1 MGGVSKLVW
10 LYGTQKCGLVAEATR
25 IGLNGP
31 PRRSR
36 RIWLG
41 FVARLSERFTD
52 KPIWEGK
59 REGCGAGEGGRG

>member
-25 IGLNGP
+25 TGLNGP
-31 PRRSR
+31 PR

-41 FVARLSERFTD
+41 FVASQTD
-52 KPIWEGK
+52 KPIWERTKEGRMRGGE
-59 REGCGAGEGGRG
+59 RERG